1 MQPNLKRVY
10 ADDAGDT
17 HLVSIDLTAGGD
29 PAGGE
34 PNRVSLSGIP
44 TTTMSMSKLLERRPY
59 YDLHPAPRRQF
70 VVVLQGA
77 FEITTT
83 AGDRQR
89 FGPGDCLL
97 ADDVDSKGHTFEDV
111 GEERL
116 LTMTVGVTVDWEC
129 PTC

>member
-1 MQPNLKRVY
+1 MGPNLKRVY

-17 HLVSIDLTAGGD
+17 HLVSIELTDDD
-29 PAGGE
+29 PGAGE
-34 PNRVSLSGIP
+34 PRRVSLSGIP
-44 TTTMSMSKLLERRPY
+44 TSTMSMTKLLERRPFFAW
-59 YDLHPAPRRQF
+59 HPAPRRQF
-70 VVVLQGA
+70 VVVLRGA

-97 ADDVDSKGHTFEDV
+97 ADDVDTQGHTFEDV
-111 GEERL
+111 GDERL
-116 LTMTVGVTVDWEC
+116 VTMTVGVSADWEC